1 MKFHMDDLKYQAL
14 TLPEEVR
21 MYHYAGDFSGELDCI
36 GRWLKRDLPFALRKR
51 LEHTFFLVP
60 GYGAQGGTADDV
72 RFAFDKYGRGAIVN
86 ASRSIMCAWQKTG
99 NDGKDFGDAARNAA
113 IAMRDDLKQFITVV

>member
-51 LEHTFFLVP
+51 LEENT
-60 GYGAQGGTADDV
+60 AQ
-72 RFAFDKYGRGAIVN
+72 KPE
-86 ASRSIMCAWQKTG
+86 S
-99 NDGKDFGDAARNAA
+99 
-113 IAMRDDLKQFITVV
+113 KQGEVQPKC